1 MSVFCNH
8 FHVFSMKLPESLFL
22 IQWTGKETGE
32 ENVLNLNNLQ
42 QKKKKKIETEKYFQ
56 VYKYSFS
63 NRYLQQFYK
72 WEHEKLNAC
81 WHSAE
86 GLTDFPKIMPLGK
99 QSKTKQ
105 QELAVFRWW

>member
-1 MSVFCNH
+1 MNRKGDWGRKCFKS
-8 FHVFSMKLPESLFL
+8 KQYPAE
-22 IQWTGKETGE
+22 
-32 ENVLNLNNLQ
+32 
-42 QKKKKKIETEKYFQ
+42 KKKKKIETEKYFQ

>member
-1 MSVFCNH
+1 MNRKGDWGRKCFKSKQ
-8 FHVFSMKLPESLFL
+8 SPAE
-22 IQWTGKETGE
+22 
-32 ENVLNLNNLQ
+32 
-42 QKKKKKIETEKYFQ
+42 KKKIETEKYFQ